1 MESELVSGFMTEH
14 AAVVFVFFF
23 LAEYGSIVLMCI
35 LISLFFLGGYLPMYT
50 IMYIPAVLLDFI
62 HYVFV
67 GWEFSDLH
75 RDYENFKSGIIN
87 VSVIPGDTKVWDLI
101 FRSTDVIVCYFILNP
116 IAYFLES
123 TPVAGPTELYM
134 SSILNDPDLEGLLY
148 GITIGLKSSIMIF
161 VFIWAR
167 AFTFFF

>member
-1 MESELVSGFMTEH
+1 MTEH

-35 LISLFFLGGYLPMYT
+35 LTSLLFLGGYLPIYS
-50 IMYIPAVLLDFI
+50 ILYIPALLYDFI
-62 HYVFV
+62 YYVFS
-67 GWEFSDLH
+67 GWEFSDVH
-75 RDYENFKSGIIN
+75 YSYEMFKYSMVTQDKIF
-87 VSVIPGDTKVWDLI
+87 GDILDII

-116 IAYFLES
+116 IAYFIQS
-123 TPVAGPTELYM
+123 TPVAPGPAELLM
-134 SSILNDPDLEGLLY
+134 SSIFTDPDLEGLLY

-167 AFTFFF
+167 AFIFFCYPTY